1 MMTQFKTYLINK
13 NLSQNT
19 IFAYLFALKQFL
31 DHYDDVSR
39 QNLQAYKLYLIEN
52 NSPKTV
58 NLRLRA
64 INCYLQSI
72 KKPKL
77 QLSFVKVQKIFLQN
91 VISKADYEYFKACLI
106 KDGHKKWYFVVR
118 FLATTGVRVSELVKF
133 RAEHVVLGYFDI
145 YSKGTK
151 MRRIY
156 IPKSLQVSAKK
167 WLNES
172 DIESGFIFLNRFSK
186 PITPR
191 GIASELK
198 KFARIYGLDQS
209 VIYPHSFRHLFAKN
223 FLASCN
229 DIAFLAD
236 LMGHTSIQT
245 TRIYLRRT
253 AAEQRDLID
262 RVIDW

>member
-1 MMTQFKTYLINK
+1 MMTQFKTYLTNK

-31 DHYDDVSR
+31 DRYDDVSR

-77 QLSFVKVQKIFLQN
+77 QLSFVKVQQKSFLQN
-91 VISKADYEYFKACLI
+91 VISKADYEYFKACLL

-118 FLATTGVRVSELVKF
+118 FLAATGVRVSELVKF
-133 RAEHVVLGYFDI
+133 KAEHVVLGYFDI
-145 YSKGTK
+145 YSKGAK

-156 IPKSLQVSAKK
+156 IPKSLQA
-167 WLNES
+167 LA
-172 DIESGFIFLNRFSK
+172 ESGFIFLNRFSK

-198 KFARIYGLDQS
+198 KFARAYGLDES

-223 FLASCN
+223 FLTNCN

-253 AAEQRDLID
+253 AAEQRELID
-262 RVIDW
+262 SVIDW